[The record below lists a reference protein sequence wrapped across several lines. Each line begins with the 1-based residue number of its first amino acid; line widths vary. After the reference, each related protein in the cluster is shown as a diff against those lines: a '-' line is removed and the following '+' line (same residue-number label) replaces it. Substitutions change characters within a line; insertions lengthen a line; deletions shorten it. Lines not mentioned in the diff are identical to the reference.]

1 MFVGAA
7 REEPDISGN
16 EVVCPGRA
24 AMEGGMT
31 AVSAELENTLRQLDP
46 ASANSLERVV

>member
-1 MFVGAA
+1 
-7 REEPDISGN
+7 
-16 EVVCPGRA
+16 
-24 AMEGGMT
+24 MEGGMT